1 MKFRQRVTRIAPP
14 VKCDCYKLMGLF
26 CIHSIFVFNIE
37 YPRLPSSSLCIS
49 LYTDWKKKM
58 LEKLVYAAR
67 VTKCLRHKNVSMAF
81 IWKIAEHV
89 GD

>member
-49 LYTDWKKKM
+49 LYTD
-58 LEKLVYAAR
+58 
-67 VTKCLRHKNVSMAF
+67 
-81 IWKIAEHV
+81 
-89 GD
+89 